1 MAMASSLIV
10 LARALKWAL
19 NAVRAAGKLHD
30 DLLDTV
36 MRLPMSF
43 FGAMAQHT
51 RHNTANKIGCPLTV
65 SLCRLS

>member
-43 FGAMAQHT
+43 FGTIDTPTAQ
-51 RHNTANKIGCPLTV
+51 TASQQCPLCFV
-65 SLCRLS
+65 IFLCDRS

>member
-43 FGAMAQHT
+43 FGAIEHAHRTQPPT
-51 RHNTANKIGCPLTV
+51 RSAVL
-65 SLCRLS
+65 